1 MFVVPMT
8 ATPQRGRPFYIAA
21 IAMAGG
27 LAFSVATA
35 CGGALAAV
43 LPREVIV
50 FGHAVHNLQILFVA
64 SAVLRACAAFA
75 ALRIQEPAAAG
86 VSAVFPEVLALA
98 RRRVGLAPAPGRTPR
113 DPDSV
118 AA

>member
-1 MFVVPMT
+1 
-8 ATPQRGRPFYIAA
+8 
-21 IAMAGG
+21 
-27 LAFSVATA
+27 
-35 CGGALAAV
+35 
-43 LPREVIV
+43 
-50 FGHAVHNLQILFVA
+50 
-64 SAVLRACAAFA
+64 VLRACAAFA